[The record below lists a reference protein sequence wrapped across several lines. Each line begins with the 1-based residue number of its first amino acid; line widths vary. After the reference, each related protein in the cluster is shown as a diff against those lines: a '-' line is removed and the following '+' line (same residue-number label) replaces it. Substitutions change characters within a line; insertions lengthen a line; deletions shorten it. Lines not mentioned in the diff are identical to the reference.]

1 MLCGPLQLFDV
12 FIHLSLDF
20 ACNSGKLR
28 PKTIGRE
35 GGKGG
40 VGRRIEGS
48 SGGSYFLLWTIWN
61 V

>member
-35 GGKGG
+35 GGREGWGGTEDKGK
-40 VGRRIEGS
+40 
-48 SGGSYFLLWTIWN
+48 
-61 V
+61 